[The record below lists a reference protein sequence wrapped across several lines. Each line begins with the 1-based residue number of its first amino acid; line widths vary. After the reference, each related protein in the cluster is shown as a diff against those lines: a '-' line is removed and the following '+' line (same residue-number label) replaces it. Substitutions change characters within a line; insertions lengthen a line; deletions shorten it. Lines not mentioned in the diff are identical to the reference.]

1 MMTLKLIVGLRNPGE
16 QYQKTRHNVGAWL
29 LMSLADQLNR
39 SWTLK
44 KDLLAEYTE
53 LHCDGKKILAMMPT
67 TYMNLSGQAVA
78 GFVRYY
84 RLKAEEILVVH
95 DDLDLPVG
103 SLRIKRGGGH
113 GGHNGLQ
120 DIIRHLGTAD
130 FYRLRLGIG
139 HPGDKSEVA
148 NYVLSSPSL
157 TDKKIL
163 DELIEQVLA
172 YFPQIID
179 GKMEAVMNALHRR

>member
-39 SWTLK
+39 AWTLK

-53 LHCDGKKILAMMPT
+53 LNFDGKKVMAMMPT

-78 GFVRYY
+78 GFARYY
-84 RLKAEEILVVH
+84 RLQAEEILVVH
-95 DDLDLPVG
+95 DDLDLAVG
-103 SLRIKRGGGH
+103 TLRFKRGGGH

-139 HPGDKSEVA
+139 HPGDKTEVA
-148 NYVLSSPSL
+148 NYVLSSPSMS
-157 TDKKIL
+157 DKKIL
-163 DELIEQVLA
+163 DELIEQTLA
-172 YFPQIID
+172 YFPQIVD